1 MKLTHQSKIP
11 GFISVFKS
19 FSKTEQKN
27 FIKFT
32 EISFFSKKRS
42 YINIL
47 SCLKEVKLTDLT
59 SENERI
65 YSRLSH
71 DLKLNKRALWNRLSE
86 LNTVAEY
93 FLVNEKM
100 KKDRLLRKSLF
111 MEELND
117 RNQYEQIKKESVKAM
132 KLIKETKLDDESF
145 FNIQNIYGEISSFY
159 SERNDYQNS
168 LFYNKLQS
176 DFSLLNFANAI
187 YKQMLDFELRKRN
200 NIDEKLQMEESLI
213 NSFSST
219 AIIEDLKKKLG
230 SKALS
235 AEVYYNLYLAFKK
248 PENEHNYFHARD
260 LFIKNKT
267 LYSNEFKNSI
277 YQYLRNYCI
286 DKTNIGES
294 VYYREIFKLN
304 NSIIDEGLFKDL
316 NVVNSQTNNF
326 RNFIFAALRLNEYS
340 WVEKF
345 IADHSKELPDEIRND
360 EINLSRGILKINE
373 KDYGSAL
380 SYLRKVHR
388 KRYLHYLDTSVY
400 KLIIF
405 YETDDI
411 EESYRE
417 TARLKDYLRQHK
429 DIPVYLKAGYQKF
442 IKLFETLL
450 KLQQKYDI
458 TGNELF
464 IVQMEPIKNVGLGS
478 WLYEK
483 GMQMLN
489 EKSR

>member
-100 KKDRLLRKSLF
+100 KKDRLLRKSLY
-111 MEELND
+111 MEELNE
-117 RNQYEQIKKESVKAM
+117 RNQYEQIKKESVKAI

-219 AIIEDLKKKLG
+219 AIIEDLKKKTW
-230 SKALS
+230 K
-235 AEVYYNLYLAFKK
+235 
-248 PENEHNYFHARD
+248 
-260 LFIKNKT
+260 
-267 LYSNEFKNSI
+267 
-277 YQYLRNYCI
+277 Q
-286 DKTNIGES
+286 
-294 VYYREIFKLN
+294 
-304 NSIIDEGLFKDL
+304 SIIC
-316 NVVNSQTNNF
+316 
-326 RNFIFAALRLNEYS
+326 
-340 WVEKF
+340 
-345 IADHSKELPDEIRND
+345 
-360 EINLSRGILKINE
+360 
-373 KDYGSAL
+373 
-380 SYLRKVHR
+380 
-388 KRYLHYLDTSVY
+388 
-400 KLIIF
+400 
-405 YETDDI
+405 
-411 EESYRE
+411 
-417 TARLKDYLRQHK
+417 
-429 DIPVYLKAGYQKF
+429 
-442 IKLFETLL
+442 
-450 KLQQKYDI
+450 
-458 TGNELF
+458 
-464 IVQMEPIKNVGLGS
+464 
-478 WLYEK
+478 
-483 GMQMLN
+483 
-489 EKSR
+489 